1 MTLMT
6 TMIGFTGAC
15 RTRRQKEGIKRTKM
29 PGFGRLGDV
38 AWRVTRARYRPTMTP
53 WGSGVFTER
62 LGVILW

>member
-29 PGFGRLGDV
+29 PGFGRLGEMS
-38 AWRVTRARYRPTMTP
+38 RGGSRERGTARR
-53 WGSGVFTER
+53 
-62 LGVILW
+62 